1 MKIEWNWGTKI
12 TIAII
17 LFMSFIIGLV
27 IMTTK
32 NSIILVEKDY
42 YPKGLVYQNKIDMV
56 KNAYPYREEMV
67 LKQKD
72 NNIFLSIPKASPDS
86 GNVVFYRPNQEKVL
100 DFIYPFE
107 PQTSI
112 DLTFPKDKF
121 NQGIYIFK
129 ISWWE
134 NDKGYYIEKKI
145 FIN

>member
-27 IMTTK
+27 IATTH
-32 NSIILVEKDY
+32 NGIILVEKDY

-56 KNAYPYREEMV
+56 KNAYPFREEMI

-72 NNIFLSIPKASPDS
+72 NSIKLLIPNVSPDS

-100 DFIYPFE
+100 DYIYPFE
-107 PQTSI
+107 PLTSI
-112 DLTFPKDKF
+112 DLTFPRDKF
-121 NQGIYIFK
+121 KQGIYVFK
-129 ISWWE
+129 ISWWK
-134 NDKGYYIEKKI
+134 NSKGYYIEKKI